1 MTGISSRLKNEFDSV
16 WKTARLGCLHMKK
29 LLKSINFMAKLNT
42 IMNKRHPAWLL
53 LARLCSSMH
62 CQGSVIHRQHG
73 QRLQELKEKEKI
85 REGDFRC
92 ATVGCSSSVR
102 AAEGSACDSPHSV
115 LRRQLFN
122 LKRFGWG
129 GGGVQLVCEV
139 YRRGRVE
146 DWEREIR
153 GS

>member
-1 MTGISSRLKNEFDSV
+1 
-16 WKTARLGCLHMKK
+16 
-29 LLKSINFMAKLNT
+29 MAKLNT

-53 LARLCSSMH
+53 LTRLCSSMH

-115 LRRQLFN
+115 LWRQLFN

-153 GS
+153 GA